1 MAECQLPKLNVAG
14 SNPVSRSKPHFV
26 LGTTLSLFGASG
38 AEAATTLNQFSS
50 NVGRAIVIILG
61 STKRRSRGDDARG
74 ARVA

>member
-1 MAECQLPKLNVAG
+1 
-14 SNPVSRSKPHFV
+14 V